1 MGDGVGEGRRIGVEN
16 NVSAADVKDM
26 RGAWPPMLYLFRGN
40 EVHWQDEEGGRMSR
54 THQEMC
60 SCSKQLTQDQGIQ
73 PFPWRH
79 SRHQH
84 TPRTPRTPQARATGA
99 HLEAMRVSRR
109 EGWEEVAAALPA
121 TEAAEAAVKAT
132 ASLGVTWPVAGAGAR
147 MGARA
152 GAGVG
157 AGGTTRA

>member
-1 MGDGVGEGRRIGVEN
+1 MQQAVDAG
-16 NVSAADVKDM
+16 
-26 RGAWPPMLYLFRGN
+26 
-40 EVHWQDEEGGRMSR
+40 
-54 THQEMC
+54 
-60 SCSKQLTQDQGIQ
+60 
-73 PFPWRH
+73 
-79 SRHQH
+79 SRHPAITLETLPSSAHPTH
-84 TPRTPRTPQARATGA
+84 TPRTPLARATGA

-121 TEAAEAAVKAT
+121 TEAAEAAAKAT

-147 MGARA
+147 MGAGA